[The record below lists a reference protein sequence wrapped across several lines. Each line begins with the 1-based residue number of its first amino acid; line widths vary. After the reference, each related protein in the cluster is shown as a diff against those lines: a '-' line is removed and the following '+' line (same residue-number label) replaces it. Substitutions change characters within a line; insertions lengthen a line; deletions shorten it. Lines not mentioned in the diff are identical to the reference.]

1 LVVVSL
7 LQSIQDSALSVWLR
21 QEPLVYPLLE
31 VLHILGF
38 GVLIGTMLAV
48 DLAVWQG
55 RVRDFVDRLLP
66 LSLAGFGIALV
77 AGLAMLAARPLDLLS
92 NSVLWIKL
100 GLIALAGVN
109 AFWFHG
115 RHALSKLDR
124 LARWQAMLSI
134 ALWVAV
140 VFAGRWIAYV

>member
-1 LVVVSL
+1 MSL
-7 LQSIQDSALSVWLR
+7 LHNIQESALSMWLR

-66 LSLAGFGIALV
+66 LSLAGFGIALF

-92 NSVLWIKL
+92 NPVLWIKL
-100 GLIALAGVN
+100 GLIFLAGVN
-109 AFWFHG
+109 ALWFH
-115 RHALSKLDR
+115 RRQALIKLD
-124 LARWQAMLSI
+124 LMARWQAVLSI
-134 ALWVAV
+134 LLWVAV

>member
-1 LVVVSL
+1 MFLNL

-21 QEPLVYPLLE
+21 QEPLAYPLLE

-77 AGLAMLAARPLDLLS
+77 AGLAMLVARPLDLLS
-92 NSVLWIKL
+92 NQVLWIKL
-100 GLIALAGVN
+100 GLIFLAGVN
-109 AFWFHG
+109 ALWFHS
-115 RHALSKLDR
+115 RQALIKLDR
-124 LARWQAMLSI
+124 LARWQAIVSI
-134 ALWVAV
+134 LLWVAV